1 MSPVVGYLTPSGAAL
16 PVAAGYNVHTH
27 SDFGPW
33 AEDTFRRM
41 LIDRYNVPEAELS
54 QKDLLLVNLWHPFG
68 KAQRSS
74 AGIPGKAPE
83 AERWTTYIAQ
93 TTQPSRTRWR

>member
-1 MSPVVGYLTPSGAAL
+1 MPPLRLPPFRPPRLPRAVRLAVRYLTPFGAAL
-16 PVAAGYNVHTH
+16 PAAAGYNVHTH

-74 AGIPGKAPE
+74 AGESA
-83 AERWTTYIAQ
+83 R
-93 TTQPSRTRWR
+93 S